1 MDKNKAKQQKD
12 LRRHVR
18 VRSTISGTA
27 QCPRLSVFRSNQG
40 MFLQIIDDLAGV
52 TLASA
57 SSKEITAAS
66 LKTDISRE
74 LGLLIAKKA
83 KEKGVSKVVFDR
95 SSYRY
100 HGRVK
105 AAAEGARTGG
115 LEF

>member
-57 SSKEITAAS
+57 SSKEITAAG

>member
-12 LRRHVR
+12 LRRHAR

-57 SSKEITAAS
+57 SSKEIKTAG